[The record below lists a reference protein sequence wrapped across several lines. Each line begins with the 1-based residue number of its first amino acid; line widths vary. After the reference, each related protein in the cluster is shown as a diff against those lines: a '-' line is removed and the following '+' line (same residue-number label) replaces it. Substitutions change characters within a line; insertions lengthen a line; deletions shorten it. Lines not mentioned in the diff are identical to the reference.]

1 MSYSEVTCF
10 NRDKEGRCMAYT
22 RAECCRGCPARISNI
37 DHKINLL
44 HCLLA
49 RSQSKKDI
57 RKMTEELEDAYQVKR
72 AIQEGK
78 MEDWMSCYIEDLHRG
93 SGGGQSE
100 SDSNRK
106 TGLKQLMKDNR
117 PAGVKPTKA
126 QQEEYKEALHQF
138 EEEVGEKME
147 KLGRTS
153 LSHSKVNSYTG
164 LPICFVDDGVGT
176 CRGQRSKHGTLA
188 KDCKACTYLEERTL

>member
-1 MSYSEVTCF
+1 MSESNVTCF
-10 NRDKEGRCMAYT
+10 NRSKEGRCMAYT
-22 RAECCRGCPARISNI
+22 RAECSWGCPARISNI
-37 DHKINLL
+37 DQKINLL

-78 MEDWMSCYIEDLHRG
+78 MEGWMSCYLEDLHRG

-106 TGLKQLMKDNR
+106 TSLKQLMKDNR
-117 PAGVKPTKA
+117 PVGVKPTKA
-126 QQEEYKEALHQF
+126 QTEEYKEALHQF
-138 EEEVGEKME
+138 EEEIGEKME

-188 KDCKACTYLEERTL
+188 KDCKACIHLEERTL

>member
-1 MSYSEVTCF
+1 MITCF
-10 NRDKEGRCMAYT
+10 NRDKEGVCLAFNE
-22 RAECCRGCPARISNI
+22 AECCPECSARIKTV
-37 DHKINLL
+37 DEKINLL
-44 HCLLA
+44 ICLLVRA
-49 RSQSKKDI
+49 QAKKDK
-57 RKMTEELEDAYQVKR
+57 RKLEEELDAAREVKR
-72 AIQEGK
+72 AQEAGK
-78 MEDWMSCYIEDLHRG
+78 LKDWMGCYLEDLHRG

-117 PAGVKPTKA
+117 SVGVKPTKA

-153 LSHSKVNSYTG
+153 MSHSKVNSYTG